1 MKTHPF
7 YIDAPDF
14 DENETLSLQ
23 LHVLCD
29 TLNQM
34 GYEAYVEASCVK
46 LNGRLWTPRL
56 TPQVQAAH
64 YKAGKVPVTV
74 TGRANASRDNALDIG
89 VLAHFTPE
97 GRWKNGQEVLEGQI
111 CLSLPQAEAGEH
123 CLSLRLPYADPELF
137 RPAEAQPQS
146 DTNQPRLVYAEKFR
160 AQGGKLRPE
169 HADATDISPS
179 AGDSLTPQ
187 ERASLFQQA
196 ECLYVYEMGAVVTE
210 ARLCGCPVVYV
221 SNDVTLA
228 TSPQDIWNSEGTC
241 RNALPAP
248 GSEEA
253 ATLHRGLASF
263 RQRYLELFEH
273 SAPSIEDFAQQAHAL
288 ADALA
293 NSPDHTDK
301 GWAPEVLDTLQ
312 EWITGKKDRAQY
324 AEAAKYRRIQSQ
336 YKTWRKRS
344 SLREIDAQVYA
355 EHLSQGKV
363 SPPAVII
370 YSDGEDME
378 PIARTLDSLG
388 QSLWQ
393 PAALMVVAPF
403 ACPVPPEELGDQFQW
418 LQHNGHALPEGWLAP
433 DGMPEWCLLIDAGAT
448 LEPNATI
455 EFALAMQSGQT
466 RLAYCDD
473 DTEVPGGAIPHF
485 KPDLN
490 VEWLRCFNYLGGA
503 VAVNTRLWS
512 QSPDNDRF
520 DGAYRLALRLAANT
534 GNHGIAHV
542 DTVLAHLP
550 ANHDTRAVERREA
563 REFEHVRKSL
573 QQLGLPAQLQA
584 GAAWGNWSVEY
595 LPSQEQKVSVVV
607 PTGLQL
613 GYLSCLLASFKEY
626 GDPAI
631 AEILLVTNEDQREDV
646 QVVVAQV
653 ESSIPVRLV
662 VVESSDEGYNHSAA
676 LNAGAR
682 EATSDLILF
691 MDDDTECLQRHWLR
705 TLRAYFAQTDI
716 ACVAPRLVLQMQK
729 DATLQGGPLMAG
741 ADGMFRPYLGE
752 RALLEERGV
761 FSRLQTSQDVS
772 AVPGHCFVTRR
783 QTWQELGGF
792 DEQTFNLY
800 HGVTDFCLRARQ
812 RGWRHVWTP
821 VSSVLHH
828 GSKTL
833 NFIQRETEVALN
845 LRDRAVREHEQWQE
859 RWVAYLGRDGNY
871 SRHLSLHAPY
881 EIDTDIVLD
890 WPRERQDRPT
900 VLALPIS
907 SGSGQYRLVEPLDAL
922 QTAGLARTCVVFPR
936 ADRSLREPTVLEI
949 ARARPDT
956 LIVQHSISDH
966 HFRRLRSIRRACPDI
981 FIVQMVDDLFR
992 DLPTRHHLHNLHQRE
1007 GELRMREA
1015 ISLCDRLVVST
1026 QPLADAYRAYCP
1038 DVRVMPNCL
1047 DEKAWDGL
1055 RRPARTE
1062 PRERLR
1068 VGWAGAMQH
1077 LDDLEMIADVVRELA
1092 NEVDWIF
1099 MGMCPDVL
1107 RPYVKEFHP
1116 FVSYADYPTK
1126 LATLDLDIAIAPLQ
1140 DNRFNESKSNLRLLE
1155 YGAMGWPVVCSDV
1168 YPFRTGNPPVWRLP
1182 NEAPAWLEALRTLIA
1197 EPARRARM
1205 AEELHQWVR
1214 KHHFLMTR
1222 SEEWFHAVM
1231 RLDKDRFRR

>member
-34 GYEAYVEASCVK
+34 GYEAYVGASCVK

-74 TGRANASRDNALDIG
+74 TGRANTSRDNARDIG

-111 CLSLPQAEAGEH
+111 SLSIPQAEAGEH
-123 CLSLRLPYADPELF
+123 CLGLRLPYADPELF
-137 RPAEAQPQS
+137 RSGEAQPQPGA
-146 DTNQPRLVYAEKFR
+146 NRPQLVYAEKFR

-169 HADATDISPS
+169 HANATDISPS
-179 AGDSLTPQ
+179 SRTPLTPQ
-187 ERASLFQQA
+187 ERAWLFQQA
-196 ECLYVYEMGAVVTE
+196 QCLYVYEMGAVVTE

-228 TSPQDIWNSEGTC
+228 TSPQGIWNNDGTC
-241 RNALPAP
+241 RDFLPAP
-248 GSEEA
+248 GSEDA
-253 ATLHRGLASF
+253 AALQRGVTSF

-273 SAPSIEDFAQQAHAL
+273 SAQSIDDFAQQAHAL

-293 NSPDHTDK
+293 NSPDHVDK
-301 GWAPEVLDTLQ
+301 GWAPDVLDTLQ
-312 EWITGKKDRAQY
+312 EWITDKKDRAQY

-336 YKTWRKRS
+336 YKTWLKRS

-355 EHLSQGKV
+355 EHVSQGKL
-363 SPPAVII
+363 SRPAVII
-370 YSDGEDME
+370 YSDSEDME
-378 PIARTLDSLG
+378 SIALTLDSLG

-418 LQHNGHALPEGWLAP
+418 IQHNGQALPQGWLAT
-433 DGMPEWCLLIDAGAT
+433 DGMPAWCLLVDAGVT

-455 EFALAMQSGQT
+455 EFALAMQSDQT
-466 RLAYCDD
+466 LLAYCDD
-473 DTEVPGGAIPHF
+473 DTEAPGGAIPHF

-490 VEWLRCFNYLGGA
+490 VEWLRCFNYLGGV
-503 VAVNTRLWS
+503 VAVDTLLWS
-512 QSPDNDRF
+512 QSTSNDRF
-520 DGAYRLALRLAANT
+520 DGTYRLALRLAANT
-534 GNHGIAHV
+534 GKHGIAHA

-550 ANHDTRAVERREA
+550 ANQNANALEQREA
-563 REFEHVRKSL
+563 REFDHVRKSL
-573 QQLGLPAQLQA
+573 QELGLPAQLQA
-584 GAAWGNWSVEY
+584 GASWGNWSIEY
-595 LPSQEQKVSVVV
+595 LPSQEQKVSVVI

-646 QVVVAQV
+646 QVVVAQI
-653 ESSIPVRLV
+653 EPGILVRLV

-705 TLRAYFAQTDI
+705 TLRAYFAQSDI

-761 FSRLQTSQDVS
+761 FSRLQTSQDVL

-783 QTWQELGGF
+783 QTWLDLGGF

-833 NFIQRETEVALN
+833 NFIQRETEVALS
-845 LRDRAVREHEQWQE
+845 LRDRAVREHELWQE
-859 RWVAYLGRDGNY
+859 RWVAYLGRDGSY
-871 SRHLSLHAPY
+871 SRHLSLHALY

-890 WPRERQDRPT
+890 WPRERQDRPK

-949 ARARPDT
+949 ARARPNT
-956 LIVQHSISDH
+956 LIVQHSIGDH
-966 HFRRLRSIRRACPDI
+966 HFRRLRSIRRSCPDI

-992 DLPTRHHLHNLHQRE
+992 DLPTKHHLHNLHQRE

-1026 QPLADAYRAYCP
+1026 QPLADAYSAYCP

-1062 PRERLR
+1062 PRARLR

-1092 NEVDWIF
+1092 NDVDWIF

-1116 FVSYADYPTK
+1116 FVSYADYPAK

-1182 NEAPAWLEALRTLIA
+1182 NEAQAWVEALRTLIA
-1197 EPARRARM
+1197 DPERRARM
-1205 AEELHQWVR
+1205 AEEHHQWVR
-1214 KHHFLMTR
+1214 KNHFLMTR
-1222 SEEWFHAVM
+1222 AEEWFHAVM
-1231 RLDKDRFRR
+1231 RLENDR